1 MAYDLNFIVK
11 DEGLL
16 KVIWSLVHCR
26 SGNISEMVIDRDV
39 VTTGH

>member
-1 MAYDLNFIVK
+1 VIYVNFIVK

-16 KVIWSLVHCR
+16 KVTGSHAQWK
-26 SGNISEMVIDRDV
+26 SGIISETVLDRDV

>member
-1 MAYDLNFIVK
+1 VACDLNFVIK

-16 KVIWSLVHCR
+16 KVTDDHVLWKC
-26 SGNISEMVIDRDV
+26 GNILEMILNRDV